1 MRLTTRGRFAVT
13 AMLELA
19 MRERHAERPVS
30 LNSICAR
37 HGISLSYMEQLFAR
51 LRRGSLVSSMRGPG
65 GGYHLGRPAA
75 EISVADIIVSVD
87 ERVDVTQCNGQ
98 GDCHGAQRCMTHDLW
113 MNLSRKVQDYLAS
126 VTLDDLLRQHDA
138 NAPETA
144 IPRHTGKTAT
154 RKIPT

>member
-13 AMLELA
+13 AMMELA
-19 MRERHAERPVS
+19 MRDRHAERPVS

-37 HGISLSYMEQLFAR
+37 HGISLAYMEQLFAR
-51 LRRGSLVSSMRGPG
+51 LRRGSLVNSMRGPG

-75 EISVADIIVSVD
+75 EISVADIIISVD

-98 GDCHGAQRCMTHDLW
+98 GDCRGARRCMTHDLW

-126 VTLDDLLRQHDA
+126 VTLDDLLRQYD
-138 NAPETA
+138 ETA
-144 IPRHTGKTAT
+144 PDTAKPCRKSKTAS
-154 RKIPT
+154 RKISA